1 MLFPVQV
8 EATRTGS
15 SQQSM
20 LEGSLEWRCDFT
32 LVKDWCG
39 KLENDLIFFQKYK
52 KISTPTAQWA
62 GGFLKGSVTCKARP
76 DRVHAPLEGFPLHL
90 RKPQVRTQSWN
101 QQSERIKSS
110 VGFWHSDSEDLG
122 FCNKCSVFR
131 VCRRIIHVA
140 VLFQALLKHLHL
152 E

>member
-1 MLFPVQV
+1 MSFPVQV
-8 EATRTGS
+8 EVTRTGS

-20 LEGSLEWRCDFT
+20 LEGGLEWRCDFT

-39 KLENDLIFFQKYK
+39 KLENDLIFSKVRENQHPNCSVRGR
-52 KISTPTAQWA
+52 ISQGLSDVQSSAWQ
-62 GGFLKGSVTCKARP
+62 
-76 DRVHAPLEGFPLHL
+76 RVHAPLEGFPLHL
-90 RKPQVRTQSWN
+90 RKPRVRTQCWN

-110 VGFWHSDSEDLG
+110 VGFWHSNSEDLG
-122 FCNKCSVFR
+122 FCNKCSVLS
-131 VCRRIIHVA
+131 VCRRIVHVA